1 MFFRRRQSH
10 ATLDIWPGF
19 VDALATLLI
28 VVIFVLMTFV
38 VSQLSLTDALQGRN
52 QALADLTQ
60 KLNALSQALGNEKD
74 SHSTTKQKNKT
85 LENSLSVLQQ
95 QIDILKISLGK
106 LETEKVEIDK
116 QNTTLTDQLKTLNQ
130 QLDQVRKALGI
141 QESAKE
147 SLQKEFGKN
156 LALKLSELKTLQEQ
170 LQILQSTND
179 KLSTEHKKNFSLNQ
193 LVQFRSEFF
202 AKLQQA
208 IGERSDIRIVGD
220 RFIFQSEVL
229 FDQASAELGSEGKQK
244 LDQLVHALKE
254 IAKKIP
260 KGLKWVLRVDGHTDQ
275 LPIKTSQFPSNWELS
290 SARAIAVVKYM
301 IEKGVDAHH
310 LVAAGFG
317 EHQPLNHNKQDE
329 KELARNRRIEFKL
342 DQR

>member
-1 MFFRRRQSH
+1 MFFRRRNSH
-10 ATLDIWPGF
+10 AALDIWPGF

-52 QALADLTQ
+52 EALADLTQ
-60 KLNALSQALGNEKD
+60 KLNTLSQTLGTEKNSHSLTKHKNKELETALSSLHEQINLLKASLGNLEVEKNQVEEHND
-74 SHSTTKQKNKT
+74 T
-85 LENSLSVLQQ
+85 LLN
-95 QIDILKISLGK
+95 
-106 LETEKVEIDK
+106 
-116 QNTTLTDQLKTLNQ
+116 QLKTLNK
-130 QLDQVRKALGI
+130 QLTQVKDALGI
-141 QESAKE
+141 QEE
-147 SLQKEFGKN
+147 ENDQLQKDFEKT
-156 LALKLSELKTLQEQ
+156 LALRLSELKSLQEQ
-170 LQILQSTND
+170 LQLLETSHD
-179 KLSTEHKKNFSLNQ
+179 KLTAENKKNLSINRLG
-193 LVQFRSEFF
+193 QFRSEFF

-208 IGERSDIRIVGD
+208 IGNRADMRIVGD

-229 FDQASAELGSEGKQK
+229 FDKASAELGSEGKQK
-244 LDQLVHALKE
+244 LNQLIEALKE
-254 IAKKIP
+254 ISQKIP
-260 KGLKWVLRVDGHTDQ
+260 KDLNWILRVDGHTDH

-301 IEKGVDAHH
+301 TEKGIDAHH

-317 EHQPLNHNKQDE
+317 EHQPLNRNKSDE